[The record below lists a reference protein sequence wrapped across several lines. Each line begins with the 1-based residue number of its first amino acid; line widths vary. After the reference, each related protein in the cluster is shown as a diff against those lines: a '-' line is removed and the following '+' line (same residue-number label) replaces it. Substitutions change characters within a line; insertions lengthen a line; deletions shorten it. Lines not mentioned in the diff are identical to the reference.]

1 LRAGVFGEARRPGQ
15 TVLSGQN
22 FAVRPIHAI
31 VRGSVHPGS
40 TSVNPS
46 ASSASSRAE
55 LTLRGLTI
63 GIVITVLFTAANV
76 FFGLK
81 AGLTFSTS
89 IPAAVISMAILKA
102 MRDATI
108 QENNIVQTVAS
119 AAGTLS
125 SIIFVLPGL
134 IMVGWWTGFPF
145 WMSFGICATGGVLGV
160 MYTIP
165 LRRALVTDSDLPY
178 PEGVACAEVLKVGSG
193 SSEAAAESVES
204 GGAGLKAV
212 LAGSIVSAVF
222 YVVVQTKLFATS
234 VSSYF
239 RIGDKGAA
247 TGFDF
252 SLSFAL
258 FAVGHLVGLWVGVAM
273 LFGAVISWS
282 WAVPHFLLLHPET
295 GAAIDAAQATWSHYV
310 RFVGAGT
317 IGVAAIWTLAKLV
330 KPVVGGLAGAMAA
343 ARVRKAGQAHTLAR
357 TEQDMPI
364 GIVGLITLLCLIP
377 VALLLWH
384 FSTISGLGGHTWLLV
399 GGGVLFVVILSFLVS
414 TVCGYMAGLIGSS
427 NSPLSGIGILVV
439 IIAAL
444 LLVLFVKAL
453 VPAEAGKALVAF
465 ALFITSIVFAV
476 ASIANNNLQDLKTGQ
491 LVDATP
497 WKQQAAL
504 VVGVI
509 AGALVIPP
517 VLDLLQH
524 AYGFLGAPGAN
535 PATALPA
542 PQAGLISALAQ
553 GVIQN
558 NIDWSLIGLGAGI
571 GVALIVLDA
580 VLASTTKSVRLP
592 PLAVGLGMY
601 LPTSTTLMVV
611 VGALVGAWF
620 DKRAERGPK
629 AEPTKQL
636 GVLLASGLIVG
647 DSLLGVLV
655 AALVAFT
662 GKPMPLALVG
672 SGFDTAAIWIGG
684 IVFAG
689 SVVVMYRWI
698 ARMGQ
703 GTSAR

>member
-1 LRAGVFGEARRPGQ
+1 M
-15 TVLSGQN
+15 
-22 FAVRPIHAI
+22 
-31 VRGSVHPGS
+31 
-40 TSVNPS
+40 NPS
-46 ASSASSRAE
+46 ASSAPSRAE
-55 LTLRGLTI
+55 LTLRGLII

-212 LAGSIVSAVF
+212 LVGSIVSAVF

-258 FAVGHLVGLWVGVAM
+258 FAVGHLVGLWVGLAM
-273 LFGAVISWS
+273 LFGAAISWI
-282 WAVPHFLLLHPET
+282 WAVPHFLLLHPSNLASDI
-295 GAAIDAAQATWSHYV
+295 AAAGTAADMAQATWSHDV
-310 RFVGAGT
+310 RYVGAGA

-330 KPVVGGLAGAMAA
+330 KPVVAGLAGAMAA
-343 ARVRKAGQAHTLAR
+343 SRVRKAGQAHMLAR

-377 VALLLWH
+377 VAWLLWH
-384 FSTISGLGGHTWLLV
+384 FSVISGLGAHTALLV

-444 LLVLFVKAL
+444 LLVLGVKSML
-453 VPAEAGKALVAF
+453 PADAGKALVAF

-558 NIDWSLIGLGAGI
+558 NIDWSLIGLGAAI

-611 VGALVGAWF
+611 VGAVVGAWF

-629 AEPTKQL
+629 PEPTKQL

-647 DSLLGVLV
+647 ESLLGVLV

-672 SGFDTAAIWIGG
+672 TGFDTAAIWIGG
-684 IVFAG
+684 IVFAA